1 MASSVSVTATAT
13 DANSGDTLTYSA
25 SSLPTGLS
33 INSSTGAITGTPS
46 AAGSYSMTVTV
57 SDGTATD
64 SESFTWTITAN
75 NVPVLSPIGAQ
86 GGTRKGHYH
95 LAALSFGRTYRVE
108 GIDITASLDGSMQ
121 NVRLDAYRET
131 GGTAAYHFFEH
142 RMQNRF
148 LGGTIRFEDENET
161 PDGLL
166 AYFAEFGFMAD
177 FTDSS
182 TQRAYFLSETSTLYL
197 YDYKLDFNT
206 TAHSMAH
213 SRLSLGTSLRRKK
226 GLSFN
231 GMLDINRYKTGSLM
245 NLSVMAT
252 KQF

>member
-1 MASSVSVTATAT
+1 
-13 DANSGDTLTYSA
+13 
-25 SSLPTGLS
+25 
-33 INSSTGAITGTPS
+33 
-46 AAGSYSMTVTV
+46 
-57 SDGTATD
+57 
-64 SESFTWTITAN
+64 
-75 NVPVLSPIGAQ
+75 
-86 GGTRKGHYH
+86 
-95 LAALSFGRTYRVE
+95 
-108 GIDITASLDGSMQ
+108 MQ

-161 PDGLL
+161 PDGVL

-197 YDYKLDFNT
+197 YDYKLDSNT
-206 TAHSMAH
+206 TAHSMEH

-231 GMLDINRYKTGSLM
+231 GILDINRYKTGTLM